1 MKRLFC
7 DVANGQRL
15 GMKMES
21 GCNRTFAAPA
31 KLATS
36 GAADGNLPVRRG
48 AVRLRNDK
56 GALRMNVGMR
66 VRGGLL
72 AALITCAVPVVA
84 ATLAS
89 MLVSS
94 PVAAQTVDSIQVEGN
109 RRVELETIRSYFK
122 PGPGGKLDQG
132 RIDDGLKALIET
144 GLFQDVRINQAGGRL
159 VVTVVE
165 NPVIG
170 RLAFEGNKKVK
181 DDQLSAE
188 IQSKPRGTLSR
199 PMVQSDAQ
207 RIAEI
212 YRHQGRYDVQVTP
225 EIIEQPNNRVDL
237 IFTITEGSKTGVKS
251 VEFVGNSFYSSYRL
265 KDVIK
270 TRESNILSFLGGADL
285 YDPDRIEADRDLIRR
300 YYLKHGFADVQV
312 VAALTEYDPERKGFL
327 VTFKIEEGQQ
337 YRVATVDFRSSIAT
351 LDGDSLRGFSHIF
364 VGSLYNAEALEKS
377 VEEMQIEA
385 SRRGYAFAI
394 VKPRGDRNFDAHTV
408 SITFAI
414 DEGPRT
420 YIERIN
426 VRGNTRTR
434 DYVIRREF
442 DISEGDAYNRALV
455 DRAERRLKNLDFFKT
470 VKITTEP
477 GSSSDRVI
485 LIVDLEEK
493 STGDFSVS
501 GGYSTTDGPLAEVS
515 VSERNFLGRGLY
527 AKASVTYGEFARGLT
542 ISLVEPYLLDYRVA
556 LGLDMFYREQ
566 LANSYISYGTKTIGF
581 SPRLGFGLREDLTLQ
596 VRYSLYQ
603 TTVDLPSYLSNCNN
617 LFPTPGGPTNPAG
630 LPFFPTPNYINQVDG
645 PGFTAD
651 PTGNAQNG
659 LLPGCLSDGE
669 SSLPVRQELASGATW
684 TSAVGYSLDYNT
696 LDNNKNPTD
705 GLFIDFKQDF
715 AGVGGDVSYIK
726 STIDAKY
733 YAPLVADVVGLIHVQ
748 SGMLNQM
755 GNYGIR
761 MLDNFQM
768 GPNLIRGFAPN
779 GIGPRDLT
787 FFPFTGT
794 GDALGGTKY
803 WGASAELQMPFWF
816 LPKEVGLK
824 GAIYADAGSLWDYKG
839 PTSWAA
845 TGEINGMVPN
855 NNFGKPGQPQFVYC
869 ACAMQFDDSNVV
881 RTSVGVGLIWAS
893 PFGPL
898 RFDFAVPITKG
909 KYDVVQEFKFGGGT
923 SF

>member
-1 MKRLFC
+1 MMPYLGG
-7 DVANGQRL
+7 VADGQRL
-15 GMKMES
+15 GMKIKLH
-21 GCNRTFAAPA
+21 CNRAFAVPVKLSTSRATNEILPA
-31 KLATS
+31 RG
-36 GAADGNLPVRRG
+36 GASRHW
-48 AVRLRNDK
+48 NDK
-56 GALRMNVGMR
+56 GALRMNFGMR

-72 AALITCAVPVVA
+72 AALILFAAPVA
-84 ATLAS
+84 APLAA

-94 PVAAQTVDSIQVEGN
+94 PAAAQTVATIEVQGN
-109 RRVELETIRSYFK
+109 RRVEVETIRSYFK
-122 PGPGGKLDQG
+122 PGPGGRLDQG
-132 RIDDGLKALIET
+132 QIDDGLKALIET
-144 GLFQDVRINQAGGRL
+144 GLFQDVKINNVGGHL
-159 VVTVVE
+159 VVAVVE

-170 RLAFEGNKKVK
+170 RVAFEGNKKVK
-181 DDQLSAE
+181 DDQLTAE
-188 IQSKPRGTLSR
+188 VQSKPRGTFSR
-199 PMVQSDAQ
+199 PMVQSDAE
-207 RIAEI
+207 RIAEV
-212 YRHQGRYDVQVTP
+212 YRHSGRYDVTVNP

-237 IFTITEGSKTGVKS
+237 IFTITEGQKTGIKS
-251 VEFVGNSFYSSYRL
+251 IEFVGNVVYSSYRL

-270 TRESNILSFLGGADL
+270 TRESNLLSFLGGNDV

-300 YYLKHGFADVQV
+300 FYLKHGFADVQV
-312 VAALTEYDPERKGFL
+312 VAALTEYDPDKKGFL

-337 YRVATVDFRSSIAT
+337 YRVATVNFQSSIPT
-351 LDGDSLRGFSHIF
+351 LDGNTLSSFSRVY

-385 SRRGYAFAI
+385 SRRGYAFAV
-394 VKPRGDRNFDAHTV
+394 VKPRGDRNFEAHTV

-414 DEGPRT
+414 DEGPRV

-426 VRGNTRTR
+426 IKGNTRTR

-515 VSERNFLGRGLY
+515 ISERNFLGRGLF
-527 AKASVTYGEFARGLT
+527 AKASVTYGEFARGV
-542 ISLVEPYLLDYRVA
+542 SLSFVEPYLLDYRVA
-556 LGLDMFYREQ
+556 AGLDVFYRQQ
-566 LANSYISYGTKTIGF
+566 LANTYISYGTTTIGF
-581 SPRLGFGLREDLTLQ
+581 SPRLGFALREDLSLQ
-596 VRYSLYQ
+596 LRYSLYQ
-603 TTVDLPSYLSNCNN
+603 QSITLPSSLDNCNN
-617 LFPTPGGPTNPAG
+617 LSGNLFTPA
-630 LPFFPTPNYINQVDG
+630 YIQAKFGSLFN
-645 PGFTAD
+645 D
-651 PTGNAQNG
+651 PSGNFQNG
-659 LLPGCLSDGE
+659 FLPGCLADGE
-669 SSLPVRQELASGATW
+669 SSLPVREELANGAEW
-684 TSAVGYSLDYNT
+684 VSSVGYTLNYNT

-705 GLFIDFKQDF
+705 GLLLDFKQDF
-715 AGVGGDVSYIK
+715 AGVGGDVSYLK
-726 STIDAKY
+726 SAIDAKY
-733 YAPLVADVVGLIHVQ
+733 YTPLVADIVGLIHLQ
-748 SGMLNQM
+748 TGMLNQV
-755 GNYGIR
+755 GDSSIR

-768 GPNLIRGFAPN
+768 GPNLVRGFAPN

-787 FFPFTGT
+787 FFPFTGS

-824 GAIYADAGSLWDYKG
+824 GAVYADAGSLWDYQG
-839 PTSWAA
+839 PTSYAA
-845 TGEINGMVPN
+845 TGEVNGIVN
-855 NNFGKPGQPQFVYC
+855 GVNCK
-869 ACAMQFDDSNVV
+869 CAMVFDDTNVI

-898 RFDFAVPITKG
+898 RFDYAIPITQG
-909 KYDVVQEFKFGGGT
+909 KYDVVQQFKFGGGT